1 MHTVWL
7 VPAMVRPAHHE
18 AGVLKL
24 ARFGQYPL
32 FGNLAARLI
41 TGRLFRASESR
52 SRQALGK
59 PSHGQLGAPLQL
71 HRRLHRLDALVSRS
85 DGLRERGLE
94 ALIGRDLRV
103 LLIGHAYRR
112 LQ

>member
-1 MHTVWL
+1 MRSIF
-7 VPAMVRPAHHE
+7 AAE
-18 AGVLKL
+18 GVVADH
-24 ARFGQYPL
+24 ARVGS
-32 FGNLAARLI
+32 
-41 TGRLFRASESR
+41 T
-52 SRQALGK
+52 
-59 PSHGQLGAPLQL
+59 SHGQLGVPLQL
-71 HRRLHRLDALVSRS
+71 YRRQHRLHALVSRS